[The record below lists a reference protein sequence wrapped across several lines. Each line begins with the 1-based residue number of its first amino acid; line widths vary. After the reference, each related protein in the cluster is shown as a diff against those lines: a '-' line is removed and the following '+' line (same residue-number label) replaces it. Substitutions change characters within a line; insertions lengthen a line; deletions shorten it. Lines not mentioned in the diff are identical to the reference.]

1 MIAQEQFST
10 KSWLAFSF
18 GVIDPIKLVFT
29 TLQHFLKFLQ
39 PGSIIPSHKP
49 QAFFRSNLARLTK
62 CIAKVI
68 NHKLFKR
75 FQVTIKVSDIICF
88 VLAHWI
94 PEYQTLLIDDVF
106 F

>member
-1 MIAQEQFST
+1 M

-18 GVIDPIKLVFT
+18 GVIDPIKLVRRLVRLF
-29 TLQHFLKFLQ
+29 
-39 PGSIIPSHKP
+39 
-49 QAFFRSNLARLTK
+49 QATSFFFRSNLARLTK
-62 CIAKVI
+62 CIVKVN

-94 PEYQTLLIDDVF
+94 PEYQTLLIIDDVF

>member
-1 MIAQEQFST
+1 MNDSTRAVLHEVMVSIFIWCYRSHKISFYDIARLL
-10 KSWLAFSF
+10 KILAAWFNYS
-18 GVIDPIKLVFT
+18 
-29 TLQHFLKFLQ
+29 
-39 PGSIIPSHKP
+39 KP

-62 CIAKVI
+62 CIVKV
-68 NHKLFKR
+68 NNL
-75 FQVTIKVSDIICF
+75 VTIKVSDIICF

>member
-29 TLQHFLKFLQ
+29 TLQGFLKFLL

-49 QAFFRSNLARLTK
+49 QAFFRSNLARWTK
-62 CIAKVI
+62 CIVKV
-68 NHKLFKR
+68 NN
-75 FQVTIKVSDIICF
+75 QVTIKVSDIICF

-94 PEYQTLLIDDVF
+94 PEYQTLLIIDDVF

>member
-29 TLQHFLKFLQ
+29 TLQDFLKFLQ

-49 QAFFRSNLARLTK
+49 QAFFRSNLARLTR
-62 CIAKVI
+62 CIVKV
-68 NHKLFKR
+68 NNP
-75 FQVTIKVSDIICF
+75 VTIKVSDIICF

-94 PEYQTLLIDDVF
+94 SEYQTLLIDDVF